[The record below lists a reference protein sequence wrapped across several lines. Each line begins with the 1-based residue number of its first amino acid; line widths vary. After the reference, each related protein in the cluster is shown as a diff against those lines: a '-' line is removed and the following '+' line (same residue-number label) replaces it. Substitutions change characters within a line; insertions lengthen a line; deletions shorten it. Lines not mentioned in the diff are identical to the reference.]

1 VLRDWQ
7 DCITDTIMKTLTLR
21 IGGVL
26 DRWLTDEA
34 KHLGRTKSE
43 IVREA
48 ILERRNG
55 KRPLSLHDR
64 MKDVCGI
71 IKGAPR
77 DMSRNVEKYLKGF
90 GE

>member
-1 VLRDWQ
+1 
-7 DCITDTIMKTLTLR
+7 MKTLTLR
-21 IGGVL
+21 IDAAL
-26 DRWLTDEA
+26 DRWLTEEA
-34 KHLGRTKSE
+34 KRLRRTKSE
-43 IVREA
+43 VVRDA
-48 ILERRNG
+48 LRQQRNG
-55 KRPLSLHDR
+55 KKPLSLHDR

>member
-1 VLRDWQ
+1 V
-7 DCITDTIMKTLTLR
+7 KTLTLR
-21 IGGVL
+21 IDPAL

-34 KHLGRTKSE
+34 KRVGRTKSQL
-43 IVREA
+43 VREA
-48 ILERRNG
+48 LVHHKNG
-55 KRPLSLHDR
+55 KKLVSVHDR

-77 DMSRNVEKYLKGF
+77 DVSANTRKYLKGF